1 MIPFFIKMNDCEETR
16 HLLRRPGDFALLALI
31 AMRARRRD
39 SQQND
44 GLDVGEAYIGDI
56 DAAGLTPRSYRTAK
70 NRLTKDGMATFRT
83 TNRGT
88 IAKLVST
95 TVFIALGVNDDE
107 LEYLTATNQRQADDK
122 LQTTN
127 REEDRK
133 SKRKIKEI
141 SPSDLFSALLPQE
154 QFRRLDLP
162 EVRTLYAD
170 WCCHRQQL
178 RKPLKAKAVELDA
191 RHMLTV
197 LDVGGVEDIKQ
208 RIEMAIDRGWQGWF
222 FADQQK
228 AGSPV
233 PSSAGTRQPDDLMKN
248 IMQRWTKTGG

>member
-1 MIPFFIKMNDCEETR
+1 MIPFFIKMNDCEDTR
-16 HLLRRPGDFALLALI
+16 RLLRRPGDFALLALI

-39 SQQND
+39 SRQND
-44 GLDVGEAYIGDI
+44 GLDVGEGYVGDI
-56 DAAGLTPRSYRTAK
+56 ATVGLTPRGYRTAK
-70 NRLTKDGMATFRT
+70 DRLTKDGLATFRT
-83 TNRGT
+83 TSRGT

-107 LEYLTATNQRQADDK
+107 QECLEATDQRQDGDE
-122 LQTTN
+122 LQATN
-127 REEDRK
+127 REEDK
-133 SKRKIKEI
+133 KKRKIKYT

-162 EVRTLYAD
+162 ELRNIYAD

-197 LDVGGVEDIKQ
+197 LDVGGVEDIKR
-208 RIEMAIDRGWQGWF
+208 RIELAIDRGWQGWF
-222 FADQQK
+222 FANQQK
-228 AGSPV
+228 AGSSV
-233 PSSAGTRQPDDLMKN
+233 PSSAGMRQSDDPMKTL
-248 IMQRWTKTGG
+248 MQRWTKTGG